1 MAAEVEEV
9 VDLVVGGEETLG
21 VPGRLEPLHLPFSSS
36 GRLMGVLRPVVEAL
50 VLSVFDAGHDL
61 TLRRSVAGELV
72 ASVVA
77 IQLGPL
83 E

>member
-9 VDLVVGGEETLG
+9 ADLVVGGEEALG

-36 GRLMGVLRPVVEAL
+36 CRLVGVLRPVVEAPVPS
-50 VLSVFDAGHDL
+50 VLDAGHEL
-61 TLRRSVAGELV
+61 ALRSPVAGELV